1 MFHCEHQTL
10 LDHFAYQALIYL
22 LDISKYH
29 VAYDL
34 AISEQK
40 RITRLKLS
48 ALGENHPHPICPHPH
63 EDYGVPMGVFVG
75 GLFGVFDFVD
85 CLETEEDVTEAEEKV
100 SVGALDIVVELH
112 GGL

>member
-1 MFHCEHQTL
+1 
-10 LDHFAYQALIYL
+10 
-22 LDISKYH
+22 
-29 VAYDL
+29 
-34 AISEQK
+34 
-40 RITRLKLS
+40 
-48 ALGENHPHPICPHPH
+48 
-63 EDYGVPMGVFVG
+63 MGVFVG